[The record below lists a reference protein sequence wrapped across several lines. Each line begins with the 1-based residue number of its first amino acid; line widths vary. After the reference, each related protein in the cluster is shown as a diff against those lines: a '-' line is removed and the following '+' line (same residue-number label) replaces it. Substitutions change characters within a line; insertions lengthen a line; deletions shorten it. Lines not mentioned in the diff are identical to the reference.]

1 MEKRFRVL
9 RFLGLLY
16 KILAWIVLVLG
27 ILAAIATVVIGAT
40 ADEMLTVP
48 GLPVVPMVGGLVGG
62 IMGGLGILLGTV
74 FYFVLLYAVGELIH
88 LGLAIEENTRET
100 AYYLRGEATIPPPP
114 EPVR

>member
-48 GLPVVPMVGGLVGG
+48 GLPVVPMVGGL
-62 IMGGLGILLGTV
+62 GILLGTV

>member
-1 MEKRFRVL
+1 
-9 RFLGLLY
+9 
-16 KILAWIVLVLG
+16 
-27 ILAAIATVVIGAT
+27 
-40 ADEMLTVP
+40 MLTVP

-88 LGLAIEENTRET
+88 LGLAIEENTREI